1 MFDRLAPIVLPFVPA
16 RAATRIGHAPHWAMP
31 LVVVVL
37 AQIVIG
43 LIGHP
48 VRVEQTLAHIPRSA
62 TQAELTTVRDE
73 LERALPWDLAVLPL
87 KEAAGAA
94 TGAVVLGLVV
104 GALGIGQR
112 PRFAML
118 FALYIGLSGIGIVE
132 KGAEIA
138 FLSAT
143 GHLSALPPYP
153 WSGLVFTGS
162 RAVSYPV
169 GLLLT
174 TINLFTLWYVGALAR
189 ALAVLCNISKAH
201 AVLIAV
207 VFWAV
212 TAGCAIAVLHL
223 LRNAYV
229 FTF

>member
-1 MFDRLAPIVLPFVPA
+1 MFDRLAPIVLPFLPA
-16 RAATRIGHAPHWAMP
+16 RAAARIGHAPHWAVP
-31 LVVVVL
+31 LIVVVL
-37 AQIVIG
+37 AQMVIG
-43 LIGHP
+43 LLAHAL
-48 VRVEQTLAHIPRSA
+48 RVEQTIAHIPPSA
-62 TQAELTTVRDE
+62 TQAELTIVREE
-73 LERALPWDLAVLPL
+73 LERALPWDLAVVPL
-87 KEAAGAA
+87 KETAGAA
-94 TGAVVLGLVV
+94 AGAVVLGLVIA
-104 GALGIGQR
+104 ALGIAQR

-118 FALYIGLSGIGIVE
+118 FALCIGLAGIGIAE

-138 FLSAT
+138 FLSTT
-143 GHLSALPPYP
+143 GHVSAVPPYP
-153 WSGLVFTGS
+153 WSGLVFADS

-174 TINLFTLWYVGALAR
+174 TINLFTLWYVRALAR